1 MRLLILSSG
10 AQAAAA
16 VWDSHQRHPLEPSTV
31 PKYKL
36 PYLEQGEH

>member
-1 MRLLILSSG
+1 MVILSPG

-16 VWDSHQRHPLEPSTV
+16 VWDNHQQHSLEPSTV